1 MSGTPRGP
9 AGRAHGYGATV
20 NPPGPSL
27 RTEGARLSPRSLRA
41 DLLGLG
47 REPLPA
53 EDQRAFREH
62 ARELLVSLWSWLGI
76 GIALCALV
84 WLPTDRWVYPDQPEL
99 QAAFAA
105 FRLRIAAVDI
115 VGVLLL
121 PRLAVARRNADWVC
135 SIMGLLNLALVGW
148 SLAEIGQGDPRWLFY
163 IFLGPQVSVLLLVS
177 LRARVVLAV
186 LYGAVP
192 VALWLAHPLSDGSL
206 AAIREPVSFT
216 VFSAA
221 VAVFFGHMLYALLRR
236 SFHLGRQV
244 EAQRGALATLAARL
258 EVRVAEQ
265 TRALR
270 ELHHRAQDL
279 RVEERSDVARDLHDG
294 LGQELTSLRLLVG
307 LARQLHPER
316 GDQDLLGELEEQVAR
331 IQGSLRSVLEALR
344 PRLLD
349 DAGLVEALKVLTREL
364 ERRSG
369 LPIGLT
375 VEDVPEPVPSKASVA
390 LYRIC
395 QEGLNNALRHARA
408 TRIDLRLAG
417 TPLGLELRI
426 VDDGRGIAD
435 GEIGRGLGTISVR
448 QRAEELGGTAR
459 WSGGPEG
466 TSLRVELPLE
476 TP

>member
-1 MSGTPRGP
+1 MTSP
-9 AGRAHGYGATV
+9 AFIR
-20 NPPGPSL
+20 
-27 RTEGARLSPRSLRA
+27 RTEGVGLLPRSLRA

-62 ARELLVSLWSWLGI
+62 VRELLISLWSWLGL
-76 GIALCALV
+76 GIAFCALA

-105 FRLRIAAVDI
+105 FRLRIAFLDVAL
-115 VGVLLL
+115 VLLL
-121 PRLAVARRNADWVC
+121 PRIAAARRKAEWVC
-135 SIMGLLNLALVGW
+135 GGLVLLNLAIAGW
-148 SLAEIGQGDPRWLFY
+148 SLAEIGQGDPKWLFY
-163 IFLGPQVSVLLLVS
+163 VFLGPQISVLLLVP
-177 LRARVVLAV
+177 VVPRLILAF

-192 VALWLAHPLSDGSL
+192 IALWFAHPATDGAL
-206 AAIREPVSFT
+206 AVIREPVSFT
-216 VFSAA
+216 LFSAV

-244 EAQRGALATLAARL
+244 EAQRRSLATLAERL
-258 EVRVAEQ
+258 EVRVSEQ

-279 RVEERSDVARDLHDG
+279 RVEERNDVARDLHDG

-307 LARQLHPER
+307 LARQLHPE
-316 GDQDLLGELEEQVAR
+316 GGEEDLLGELEEQVAR

-349 DAGLVEALKVLTREL
+349 DAGLVETLKVLTREL

-369 LPIGLT
+369 LPIRLEL
-375 VEDVPEPVPSKASVA
+375 EDVPEPVPSKASVA

-417 TPLGLELRI
+417 TPMGLELRI
-426 VDDGRGIAD
+426 VDDGRGIAP
-435 GEIGRGLGTISVR
+435 GEIGRGLGTVSVR
-448 QRAEELGGTAR
+448 QRAEELGGTAL
-459 WSGGPEG
+459 WTGGPEG
-466 TSLRVELPLE
+466 TTLQVELPLE